1 MPDPAPDPADFMP
14 RYAIV
19 TGGSSGI
26 GRSTCIA
33 LAETLKVDV
42 GFTYHS
48 DLEGAKATA
57 GEIEKRGQRAIYR
70 QADFSQVPGSADVV
84 DELADNLRGVDVF
97 VANAGME
104 KPSPVLDMS
113 FENWVQTLNVCL
125 TGAFL
130 TMQRAA
136 RRMVKQ
142 GGGGRIIAVTSV
154 HEHVPQPEGV
164 AYVAAKHGLGGV
176 VKNMALELTPRHG
189 ITVNAVAPGEINVS
203 QTNLSAY
210 IDKQDE
216 GIRQIH
222 RPAIPAG
229 RPGYPREVADA
240 ICFLASAQ
248 SSYVNGASWRVDGG
262 FETMTTLASGQYRDK
277 YLPSAS

>member
-1 MPDPAPDPADFMP
+1 MPDPADFRP

-19 TGGSSGI
+19 TGGSDGI

-42 GFTYHS
+42 GFTYHTN
-48 DLEGAKATA
+48 LEGAKATA
-57 GEIEKRGQRAIYR
+57 GEVERRGRRAIYR
-70 QADFSQVPGSADVV
+70 QADFSFVPGSADTI
-84 DELADNLRGVDVF
+84 DELADNLGGLDIV

-104 KPSPVLDMS
+104 KTAPAMEMS
-113 FENWVQTLNVCL
+113 FDDWSQTLNVCL

-136 RRMVKQ
+136 RRMVTQ

-154 HEHVPQPEGV
+154 HEHIPQPHGI

-189 ITVNAVAPGEINVS
+189 ITVNAIAPGEIEVG
-203 QTNLSAY
+203 QEEMSAFV
-210 IDKQDE
+210 DKQHKL
-216 GIRQIH
+216 IRDIR
-222 RPAIPAG
+222 RPAIPNG
-229 RPGYPREVADA
+229 RPGYPREVADV

-248 SSYVNGASWRVDGG
+248 SSYVNGSSWRIDGG
-262 FETMTTLASGQYRDK
+262 FEEMTTLASGQYREK
-277 YLPSAS
+277 HLPGGGS